1 MYISLYE
8 RICTS
13 TTQESMYIPLRSAA
27 WRPEGRAPSERKDNR
42 VWHNNNGHATT
53 SMLLPRSRREV
64 ANGDCMAT
72 IAAQFVKLHG
82 NGGHA
87 VAIGGCA
94 ASAWQYHGNR
104 KA

>member
-1 MYISLYE
+1 MKGEAREDALGVFFFFLFFFLGLRVLRGGRQASE
-8 RICTS
+8 K
-13 TTQESMYIPLRSAA
+13 TTA
-27 WRPEGRAPSERKDNR
+27 
-42 VWHNNNGHATT
+42 WHNNNGHVTT
-53 SMLLPRSRREV
+53 SMLLPRNRREV